1 MDSSL
6 EIIKCEIKKRH
17 QGDTKQL
24 EVVFD
29 TNNRLL
35 VEAPAG
41 YGKTN
46 TMVSKIAYMLATNEI
61 PYPKRLLALTFSV
74 NAAYKIK
81 KDVSLKV
88 PELLKNSNLNIKISD
103 KLFVSNYHGFCR
115 RILKKYGYLLHSNL
129 LKIDNIQSIDDSK
142 PRNTMRDV
150 TGLSYQDA
158 MFLSEYN
165 TSLKALNYTFVKSN
179 IDRYNQIVINE
190 LIEREVIPY
199 NAILTLTIK
208 LFNDYPKILSFYQNF
223 FTSILVDE
231 YQDTN
236 TLSYWILNKLITD
249 KTNVLLL
256 GDSLQRIYGF
266 IGAIPNLLNISAEK
280 FNLQKIELDKNY
292 RFAQNPSMLLL
303 DKNIRSN
310 AENPKNPQIAE
321 EANIEFEILEDQNKE
336 SLYVINKAIELIRE
350 DPESKVAIL
359 VKQRGPN
366 ITRIIDTLNLNNV
379 PFFYGL
385 YSDEDPIYTK
395 FHRTCLF
402 EFIELIKV
410 NNRVSKKMGKSHQ
423 LKIKSLYEEN
433 DSPLIEAISNLLSL
447 FWERIFIDFAFVS
460 NDEKIILVKD
470 TFENYGLKQYVEFVN
485 SSIIISTVHG
495 AKGLEWDYV
504 IIPDMEKDSFPNFW
518 GLCNGCTSNSDCIL
532 EINDKNETKFLEELS
547 VFYVAVTRGRKQ
559 VYFSASQKQLD
570 NNGNYREKNSSC
582 FMNLR
587 GINKS
592 TKAQHRV

>member
-6 EIIKCEIKKRH
+6 EIIKSEIEKRH
-17 QGDTKQL
+17 QGDIKQL
-24 EVVFD
+24 AVVFD

-88 PELLKNSNLNIKISD
+88 PELLKDSNLDIKISD
-103 KLFVSNYHGFCR
+103 KIFVSNYHGFCR

-129 LKIDNIQSIDDSK
+129 LKIDNMQSIDDSK
-142 PRNTMRDV
+142 PTNTMRDV
-150 TGLSYQDA
+150 IGLSCEDA
-158 MFLSEYN
+158 TFLAKYN
-165 TSLKALNYTFVKSN
+165 SSLKELHHVFIKEN
-179 IDRYNQIVINE
+179 IIRYNQIVIDK
-190 LIEREVIPY
+190 LIEKEAIPY
-199 NAILTLTIK
+199 NAVLTLTIK
-208 LFNDYPKILSFYQNF
+208 IFTDYPKILDFYQKI

-236 TLSYWILNKLITD
+236 ALSYWILNKLITG
-249 KTNVLLL
+249 KTNILLL

-266 IGAIPNLLNISAEK
+266 IGAIPNLLNISAKK

-310 AENPKNPQIAE
+310 AENPKNPQIEE
-321 EANIEFEILEDQNKE
+321 EANIEFEILEDQNEE
-336 SLYVINKAIELIRE
+336 SLYVINKAIKLIRE
-350 DPESKVAIL
+350 DPEAKVAIL
-359 VKQRGPN
+359 VKQRGSN
-366 ITRIIDTLNLNNV
+366 ITRIIDTFNLNNV

-402 EFIELIKV
+402 EFIELIKI
-410 NNRVSKKMGKSHQ
+410 NNRVSKNMGKSHQ
-423 LKIKSLYEEN
+423 LKIKSLYLEN

-447 FWERIFIDFAFVS
+447 FWERIFIDFAYVS
-460 NDEKIILVKD
+460 NEEKIILVKD

-504 IIPDMEKDSFPNFW
+504 IIPDMEKDSFPNYY
-518 GLCNGCTSNSDCIL
+518 GLCNGCSSNSDCIL
-532 EINDKNETKFLEELS
+532 EINDSNESKFLEELS
-547 VFYVAVTRGRKQ
+547 VFYVAITRGRKQ
-559 VYFSASQKQLD
+559 VYFSASKKQLD
-570 NNGNYREKNSSC
+570 NNGGYRVKNSSC
-582 FMNLR
+582 FMNLK
-587 GINKS
+587 GIIRS
-592 TKAQHRV
+592 TKTTI

>member
-6 EIIKCEIKKRH
+6 EIIRSEIEKRH

-24 EVVFD
+24 AVVFD
-29 TNNRLL
+29 KNNRLL

-88 PELLKNSNLNIKISD
+88 PELLKDSNFSIKISD
-103 KLFVSNYHGFCR
+103 KIFVSNYHGFCR

-129 LKIDNIQSIDDSK
+129 LKIDSIQSIDDSK

-150 TGLSYQDA
+150 TGLNYQDA

-165 TSLKALNYTFVKSN
+165 SSLKELKYNFVKDN

-190 LIEREVIPY
+190 LIEGEVIPY

-208 LFNDYPKILSFYQNF
+208 IFNDYPKILSFYQNF

-236 TLSYWILNKLITD
+236 TLSYWILQKLITE

-266 IGAIPNLLNISAEK
+266 IGAIPNLLNISARQ
-280 FNLQKIELDKNY
+280 FNLQKVELDKNY

-303 DKNIRSN
+303 DRNIRIN
-310 AENPKNPQIAE
+310 AENPKSPQILE
-321 EANIEFEILEDQNKE
+321 EAHIEFEILEDQDKE
-336 SLYVINKAIELIRE
+336 ALHVINKAMELIQQ
-350 DPESKVAIL
+350 DTKSKVAIL

-366 ITRIIDTLNLNNV
+366 INRIIDNLNYNKI

-410 NNRVSKKMGKSHQ
+410 NNRVSKRMGKSHQ
-423 LKIKSLYEEN
+423 LKVKSLYSEI
-433 DSPLIEAISNLLSL
+433 DSPLIEAISNLLSI

-518 GLCNGCTSNSDCIL
+518 GLCNGCSSSKDCIL
-532 EINDKNETKFLEELS
+532 EINDTNESKFLEELS

-570 NNGNYREKNSSC
+570 NNGGYRVKNSSC
-582 FMNLR
+582 FMNLK

-592 TKAQHRV
+592 TKA